1 MADPIITIT
10 IDEAQG
16 KAYAVLSS
24 QGELPTLEEVLNA
37 SKAENVPFWID
48 EAAIAKALENR
59 LLDQPFEIG
68 YAKDGRVVV
77 TVAAGEMEAYMLV
90 EPAYG
95 GKKPDLTDAEQ
106 ALGEKS
112 IAVGVD
118 ETAIRQA
125 LADGDHGSKV
135 LIARGKDACQ
145 RNGCRN
151 RIPFPKRIDPQ
162 AKRYRRQQ
170 NRLQGPRKRR
180 IRP

>member
-10 IDEAQG
+10 IDEAQR

-68 YAKDGRVVV
+68 HAKDGRVVV

-95 GKKPDLTDAEQ
+95 GKKPDLTDAKQ
-106 ALGEKS
+106 ALGENS
-112 IAVGVD
+112 ITVGVD
-118 ETAIRQA
+118 ETAIKQA
-125 LADGDHGSKV
+125 LADGNHGSKV
-135 LIARGKDACQ
+135 LIGRGKTCY
-145 RNGCRN
+145 RNGRHN
-151 RIPFPKRIDPQ
+151 RIPFPGNIDPQ
-162 AKRYRRQQ
+162 AKRYGRQQ

-180 IRP
+180 LRP